1 MRWRPWGLK
10 QFMGWWQFRR
20 SSTYIPVM
28 KHVFLAAVLL
38 FAPLTALAGTPEAAP
53 IAALNTALVAAM
65 KAGAANA
72 SFQSRYEALDPA
84 VKQALNLPAILQNSV
99 GFMWATL
106 PPAQQQEL
114 GVIFEQFTVAS
125 YVNGFSG
132 YGGQSIVVLPEERD
146 VGSKKV
152 VETQIV
158 SLGGAAP
165 VRLDYVMAN
174 GDNGWQATDVLLN
187 GTISK
192 VAVQASDYSAL
203 VSSGDASQLLAALQ
217 AKVAA
222 LSGGALKN

>member
-1 MRWRPWGLK
+1 
-10 QFMGWWQFRR
+10 
-20 SSTYIPVM
+20 M